1 MGDHAAIR
9 AGEQRAQYKL
19 LLRLTRQAV
28 GRSGGPPMSG
38 HVRWTDDALNDLVGE
53 VFARKGQFVEAG
65 LLQTTTDSK
74 LELYLLTAIENV
86 LRDMG
91 RETERFRLMAR
102 LETIL
107 GAETEFFR
115 HLRPYK
121 AWRLRSAPVV
131 AWQGDIGR
139 LIIAA
144 LRLRG
149 VVATTWNRSGPT
161 PRSTRDA
168 IVRVAEAALDEA
180 AGYVRDPDLAEV
192 VQKCVPA
199 VPLDPDETEQPTDPR
214 IVVIIG
220 HSEAA
225 PGPDDELEVLPSD
238 AIADAIWHA
247 MDADERRAV
256 PHLASDRA
264 VASALGVPR
273 RTGAAIAASAKV
285 KILSGTAA
293 GTEADVVRDLCER
306 AKSMEDV

>member
-9 AGEQRAQYKL
+9 AGDERAQYEL
-19 LLRLTRQAV
+19 LLRLARQTV
-28 GRSGGPPMSG
+28 GRSGGPPMAEHAG
-38 HVRWTDDALNDLVGE
+38 WTDDALDDLLGE

-65 LLQTTTDSK
+65 LLKTTTDSK

-107 GAETEFFR
+107 GAETKFFR
-115 HLRPYK
+115 HRQPYK
-121 AWRLRSAPVV
+121 AWRLRSAPDV

-139 LIIAA
+139 LIAAA

-149 VVATTWNRSGPT
+149 VVATAWNRSGPT

-168 IVRVAEAALDEA
+168 IVRVSEAALDEA
-180 AGYVRDPDLAEV
+180 AGFVRDPDLAEV

-199 VPLDPDETEQPTDPR
+199 VPLDADEAERPTDPQS
-214 IVVIIG
+214 VAIIG
-220 HSEAA
+220 HGEVR
-225 PGPDDELEVLPSD
+225 PGPDSDLDVLPSD

-247 MDADERRAV
+247 LDGDERRAV

-285 KILSGTAA
+285 KIRSRTTA
-293 GTEADVVRDLCER
+293 GTEADVVQHLCER
-306 AKSMEDV
+306 ANSMENV